1 MDSAKVKDALEKIMG
16 DRTVLVIAHR
26 LSTILNSDKIVVLD
40 NGRIL
45 EEGTHGELLRKK
57 GKYYDL
63 VRANSD
69 KPNQGD

>member
-1 MDSAKVKDALEKIMG
+1 MDSAKVKDALEKIME

-45 EEGTHGELLRKK
+45 EEGTHDELLRKK

-69 KPNQGD
+69 KPNQDD